1 MIGNLIS
8 SFTAL
13 FYGTSSDNKVTS
25 VTKSQNIIN
34 LHTYNKDDCTKSN
47 YYETT
52 AK

>member
-1 MIGNLIS
+1 MIGNLIN
-8 SFTAL
+8 SFVAL
-13 FYGTSSDNKVTS
+13 FYVTSSKNKVTNT
-25 VTKSQNIIN
+25 TKSQNIIN